1 MTAVSPPPVVSQAVT
16 KQLALPLYPG
26 AQPTADGVHVNGPH
40 ASEIFAAYY
49 RVNDPLAKVERYY
62 VARLP
67 KGSLKMYV
75 NESDG
80 GTADF
85 AIAVPGL
92 QKQVVLASDRG
103 GTLIALSTTKTR
115 GQK

>member
-1 MTAVSPPPVVSQAVT
+1 MVSPPPVVSQAIT
-16 KQLALPLYPG
+16 AQLALPLYPG
-26 AQPTADGVHVNGPH
+26 AQPTANGVHVKGPH
-40 ASEIFAAYY
+40 ANEIFAAYY
-49 RVNDPLAKVERYY
+49 RVNDPLPQVERYY

-75 NESDG
+75 NEPDG

-85 AIAVPGL
+85 AIAAPGS

-103 GTLIALSTTKTR
+103 GTLIALSTTKPAR